1 MLILIYTIHTILYY
15 YIGGSDFGS
24 STGSQ
29 WDTPGFGID
38 PIMKAPTPDASSSG
52 TGSSW
57 KFW

>member
-1 MLILIYTIHTILYY
+1 MHYTNPHILYYIY

-38 PIMKAPTPDASSSG
+38 PTMKAPTPDASSSG